1 MFRKLK
7 KRFTKELILVVPD
20 LDEKTKIKVNIS
32 NYVIKE
38 VLFIKYKNR
47 KWRFVVYFS
56 KSLNKIEKN
65 YKIYNKKIL
74 AVIKRLEN

>member
-1 MFRKLK
+1 VFRKLK

-20 LDEKTKIKVNIS
+20 LNEKTKIKVNIS

-47 KWRFVVYFS
+47 K
-56 KSLNKIEKN
+56 
-65 YKIYNKKIL
+65 
-74 AVIKRLEN
+74 

>member
-7 KRFTKELILVVPD
+7 KRFIKELILVVSD
-20 LDEKTKIKVNIS
+20 LDEKTKTKVNIS

-47 KWRFVVYFS
+47 KWRFVAYFS

-74 AVIKRLEN
+74 VVIRRLEN

>member
-7 KRFTKELILVVPD
+7 KRFIKELILVVSD
-20 LDEKTKIKVNIS
+20 LDEKTKTKVNIS

-47 KWRFVVYFS
+47 K
-56 KSLNKIEKN
+56 
-65 YKIYNKKIL
+65 
-74 AVIKRLEN
+74 